1 MPSTGKTR
9 QPAFS
14 GITPNRAR
22 RGHAKT
28 ARLTRLGHH
37 WEHSTAYRDG
47 AVYWAWVANL
57 ILLHN
62 FKVFALK
69 IKRGTLALLNQ
80 Q

>member
-1 MPSTGKTR
+1 MGVQRKRISEPSG
-9 QPAFS
+9 PL
-14 GITPNRAR
+14 
-22 RGHAKT
+22 
-28 ARLTRLGHH
+28 LTQLGHH

-47 AVYWAWVANL
+47 AVCWAWVVNV

-69 IKRGTLALLNQ
+69 IKRGTLALLDQ